1 MSKSEVSNCLYNTRI
16 RSRDPASEQRFGE
29 EIESDRIEVRRN
41 QKRRENIKSFTKQ
54 KWVGRSKGKVGTAKY
69 TVEDIEDKN
78 KVSLQNEVKMKS

>member
-54 KWVGRSKGKVGTAKY
+54 K
-69 TVEDIEDKN
+69 
-78 KVSLQNEVKMKS
+78 